1 MSDTVPVYLILG
13 RGGQGRDVLDA
24 LLAAGRK
31 VAGVF
36 DDDTPPLPSDVPI
49 LGALADWTRWVK
61 PGTELMPGMGD
72 PAERSR
78 IAADIAAR
86 GGRLASAIHPRAV
99 VSPRATLGN
108 GVFIAAG
115 CVIAPEA
122 VLGDLTFLNA
132 NCAIDHDCV
141 LGVAVQISPG
151 VTFPGG
157 VRVGDRAFIGA
168 GAVALPGKYIGI
180 GAVVGAGSVIT
191 KDVPDGV
198 TVAGSPARPIQPKR

>member
-1 MSDTVPVYLILG
+1 MPPQPDSAPHNRPVYLILG
-13 RGGQGRDVLDA
+13 RGGQGHDVLDA

-78 IAADIAAR
+78 IAADIAAL

-99 VSPRATLGN
+99 VSPRTTRQGRVHRRRLRDRTGR
-108 GVFIAAG
+108 GPWRPHI
-115 CVIAPEA
+115 PERQ
-122 VLGDLTFLNA
+122 LRN
-132 NCAIDHDCV
+132 
-141 LGVAVQISPG
+141 
-151 VTFPGG
+151 
-157 VRVGDRAFIGA
+157 
-168 GAVALPGKYIGI
+168 
-180 GAVVGAGSVIT
+180 
-191 KDVPDGV
+191 
-198 TVAGSPARPIQPKR
+198 RP